1 MHSTF
6 RIFDLMSIRCLLERL
21 ERVSMLKAFVPFL
34 IGILLAEHYA
44 LPGWFFVA
52 GILLAGGCAVLFR
65 SSVAAIALLL
75 AVGFGTAQL
84 RQGHRTVPRDVTA
97 LFDLRIEGIP
107 SDRGAL
113 SSVEAE
119 VIAWRDP
126 SSDEWFAAG
135 DRLMLYTDSLVDLQ
149 AGERIGCRGR
159 IRDFRGGAAS
169 YRQLMR
175 RRGFSGTMWVGQ
187 RNLLFRRAPEQRPL
201 HVAAVG
207 RLARLG
213 LSDRAD
219 ALVRAMAAGDKSR
232 LASDLRERY
241 ARCGFSH
248 LLAVSGLH
256 TGIVFGLIYLLF
268 GWLFLLRRGHLYYY
282 VLSTAAIWLFV
293 AAAGYPPSAV
303 RAAVMCTLLQGA
315 LFAGREYVALNALAI
330 AAFVMLLWRP
340 AWVGDISFQLSFLA
354 VFFLL
359 VWAMPIQRRIR
370 THRRAVD
377 TVIAA
382 VVVSLVAGFATAPLV
397 AHTFGMIP
405 VAGLL
410 LNPVAVLP
418 AAVIILCGTIWMLV
432 PVPILAPLFRWCI
445 EAAASSL
452 DALARL
458 AEYLPGTTVEC
469 RPDGITTCCIYLVL
483 LAATLA
489 AWSVEPRKEK
499 PLDGTPSKH
508 SHASESEIELP
519 PYK

>member
-1 MHSTF
+1 MSVHRVGFPRRADFLLLFSDEIV
-6 RIFDLMSIRCLLERL
+6 IFVFMSIRCLLERL
-21 ERVSMLKAFVPFL
+21 ERVSMLKAFVPFF

-44 LPGWFFVA
+44 LPGWFLVA
-52 GILLAGGCAVLFR
+52 GILIAGGCAVLFR

-84 RQGHRTVPRDVTA
+84 RQKHRTVPRDVTA

-107 SDRGAL
+107 SDRGART
-113 SSVEAE
+113 SVEAE

-169 YRQLMR
+169 YRRLMR
-175 RRGFSGTMWVGQ
+175 RRGFPGTLWVGE
-187 RNLLFRRAPEQRPL
+187 RNLLFRRAPEQRPF
-201 HVAAVG
+201 HAAAAG

-232 LASDLRERY
+232 LSPDLREQY

-268 GWLFLLRRGHLYYY
+268 GWLFLFRRGHLYYY

-293 AAAGYPPSAV
+293 SAAGYPPSAV
-303 RAAVMCTLLQGA
+303 RAAVMCTFMQGA
-315 LFAGREYVALNALAI
+315 LFVGREYVALNALAI

-340 AWVGDISFQLSFLA
+340 AWAGDISFQLSFLA

-370 THRRAVD
+370 THWRSVD

-397 AHTFGMIP
+397 AYTFGMIP

-418 AAVIILCGTIWMLV
+418 AAVIILCGTVWMLV
-432 PVPILAPLFRWCI
+432 PVPFLAPLFRWCI

-469 RPDGITTCCIYLVL
+469 RPDGTTTCCIYLLL

-489 AWSVEPRKEK
+489 VWSVEPRKEK
-499 PLDGTPSKH
+499 TLKR
-508 SHASESEIELP
+508 
-519 PYK
+519 K

>member
-1 MHSTF
+1 
-6 RIFDLMSIRCLLERL
+6 MSIRCLLERL
-21 ERVSMLKAFVPFL
+21 EQVSVLKAFVPFL

-44 LPGWFFVA
+44 LPGWFLVA
-52 GILLAGGCAVLFR
+52 VVLLAGGCAAMFR

-84 RQGHRTVPRDVTA
+84 RQRHRTVPRDVTV
-97 LFDLRIEGIP
+97 LFDLRVEGIP
-107 SDRGAL
+107 SARGAR

-119 VIAWRDP
+119 VIAWREL

-169 YRQLMR
+169 YRRLMR
-175 RRGFSGTMWVGQ
+175 RRGFSGTMWVGE
-187 RNLLFRRAPEQRPL
+187 RNLLFRSPTKKHSF

-213 LSDRAD
+213 LSGGAD

-232 LASDLRERY
+232 LTPDLREQY

-268 GWLFLLRRGHLYYY
+268 GWLFLFRRGHLYYY
-282 VLSTAAIWLFV
+282 VLSAAAIWIFV
-293 AAAGYPPSAV
+293 AAAGFPPSAV
-303 RAAVMCTLLQGA
+303 RAAVMCTLMQSA
-315 LFAGREYVALNALAI
+315 LFAGREYVALNSLAI
-330 AAFVMLLWRP
+330 AAFIMLLWNP

-359 VWAMPIQRRIR
+359 VWGMPIQRRIR
-370 THRRAVD
+370 THWRAVD

-382 VVVSLVAGFATAPLV
+382 VVVSLIAGFATAPLV
-397 AHTFGMIP
+397 AHTFGTIP

-410 LNPVAVLP
+410 LNPIAVLL
-418 AAVIILCGTIWMLV
+418 AAVIILCGTVWMLV
-432 PVPILAPLFRWCI
+432 PVPFLAPVFRWCI
-445 EAAASSL
+445 ETAASAL

-458 AEYLPGTTVEC
+458 AEYLPATTVGC
-469 RPDGITTCCIYLVL
+469 RPDKTTTCCIYLLL

-489 AWSVEPRKEK
+489 AWSVEPRKKET
-499 PLDGTPSKH
+499 LDDTRKKH
-508 SHASESEIELP
+508 GHASESEIELP

>member
-1 MHSTF
+1 
-6 RIFDLMSIRCLLERL
+6 MSIRCLLERL

-44 LPGWFFVA
+44 LPGWLLVA
-52 GILLAGGCAVLFR
+52 GILTAGGCAALFR
-65 SSVAAIALLL
+65 SAVAVIALLV
-75 AVGFGTAQL
+75 AVGFGAAQL
-84 RQGHRTVPRDVTA
+84 RQRHRTVPRDTTA

-107 SDRGAL
+107 SDRGAR

-119 VIAWRDP
+119 VIAWREL

-149 AGERIGCRGR
+149 TGERIGCRGR

-169 YRQLMR
+169 YRRLMR
-175 RRGFSGTMWVGQ
+175 RRGFSGTMWVGE
-187 RNLLFRRAPEQRPL
+187 RNLLFRKPPEELPL

-232 LASDLRERY
+232 LAPDLRERY

-268 GWLFLLRRGHLYYY
+268 GWLFLLRRGHLCYYMF
-282 VLSTAAIWLFV
+282 STAAIWLFV
-293 AAAGYPPSAV
+293 AAAGFPPSAV

-315 LFAGREYVALNALAI
+315 LFAGREYVALNALAF

-359 VWAMPIQRRIR
+359 VWGLPIQRRIR

-377 TVIAA
+377 VAIAA

-405 VAGLL
+405 AAGLL
-410 LNPVAVLP
+410 LNPIAVLP
-418 AAVIILCGTIWMLV
+418 AAVIILCGTVWMLA
-432 PVPILAPLFRWCI
+432 PVPWLAPLFRGCI

-458 AEYLPGTTVEC
+458 AEYLPGTAVEC
-469 RPDGITTCCIYLVL
+469 RPDGATTGCIYLL
-483 LAATLA
+483 LLVATLV

-499 PLDGTPSKH
+499 TLDNRINRK
-508 SHASESEIELP
+508 
-519 PYK
+519 

>member
-1 MHSTF
+1 
-6 RIFDLMSIRCLLERL
+6 MSIRCLLERL
-21 ERVSMLKAFVPFL
+21 ERVSVLKAFVPFL

-44 LPGWFFVA
+44 LPGWFLTAVV
-52 GILLAGGCAVLFR
+52 LTVGGCAALFR
-65 SSVAAIALLL
+65 SSAATIALLL

-84 RQGHRTVPRDVTA
+84 RQRHRTVPRNATA
-97 LFDLRIEGIP
+97 IFDLRIEGIP
-107 SDRGAL
+107 SDRGDR

-119 VIAWRDP
+119 VIAWREP

-149 AGERIGCRGR
+149 TGERIGCRGR

-169 YRQLMR
+169 YRRLMH
-175 RRGFSGTMWVGQ
+175 RRGFSGTMWVGE
-187 RNLLFRRAPEQRPL
+187 RNLLFRSPAKRHSL

-207 RLARLG
+207 RLVRLG

-232 LASDLRERY
+232 LAPDLREQY

-282 VLSTAAIWLFV
+282 GFSTAAIWLFV
-293 AAAGYPPSAV
+293 AAAGFPPSAV
-303 RAAVMCTLLQGA
+303 RAAVMCTLMQSA
-315 LFAGREYVALNALAI
+315 LFAGREYVALNALAV

-340 AWVGDISFQLSFLA
+340 AWIGDISFQLSFLA

-377 TVIAA
+377 AVIAA
-382 VVVSLVAGFATAPLV
+382 VVVSGVAGCSTAPLV

-418 AAVIILCGTIWMLV
+418 AAVIILCGTVWMLV
-432 PVPILAPLFRWCI
+432 PVPFLAPVFRWCI
-445 EAAASSL
+445 ETAASAL
-452 DALARL
+452 DTLARL
-458 AEYLPGTTVEC
+458 AEYLPATTVEC
-469 RPDGITTCCIYLVL
+469 RPDGTTTWCIYLML

-489 AWSVEPRKEK
+489 VWSIEPRKPK
-499 PLDGTPSKH
+499 
-508 SHASESEIELP
+508 ASLNS
-519 PYK
+519 

>member
-1 MHSTF
+1 
-6 RIFDLMSIRCLLERL
+6 MSIRFLLERL
-21 ERVSMLKAFVPFL
+21 ERLSVLKAFVPFL

-44 LPGWFFVA
+44 LPGWFLAA
-52 GILLAGGCAVLFR
+52 GILIAGGCAVLFR
-65 SSVAAIALLL
+65 SSVAAVALLL

-84 RQGHRTVPRDVTA
+84 RQRHRTVPRNATA

-107 SDRGAL
+107 SDRGTR

-159 IRDFRGGAAS
+159 IRDFRGRAAG
-169 YRQLMR
+169 YRRLMR

-187 RNLLFRRAPEQRPL
+187 RNLLFRRAPEKLPL

-213 LSDRAD
+213 LSDRSD
-219 ALVRAMAAGDKSR
+219 ALVRAMAAGDRSR
-232 LASDLRERY
+232 LAPDLREQY

-256 TGIVFGLIYLLF
+256 TGIVFGSVYLLF

-282 VLSTAAIWLFV
+282 LFSAAVIWLFV
-293 AAAGYPPSAV
+293 AAAGFPPSAV

-315 LFAGREYVALNALAI
+315 LFAGREYAALNAWAV

-359 VWAMPIQRRIR
+359 VWAVPIQRRIR
-370 THRRAVD
+370 THWRTVD
-377 TVIAA
+377 TAIAA

-410 LNPVAVLP
+410 LNPIAVLP
-418 AAVIILCGTIWMLV
+418 AAVIILCGTVWMLV
-432 PVPILAPLFRWCI
+432 PVPFLAPLFRGCI

-458 AEYLPGTTVEC
+458 AEYLPATTVEC
-469 RPDGITTCCIYLVL
+469 RPDGTTTCCIYGLL
-483 LAATLA
+483 LAATFA
-489 AWSVEPRKEK
+489 VWSVEPRERKK
-499 PLDGTPSKH
+499 
-508 SHASESEIELP
+508 IERL
-519 PYK
+519 K

>member
-1 MHSTF
+1 
-6 RIFDLMSIRCLLERL
+6 MSIRFLLERL
-21 ERVSMLKAFVPFL
+21 ERLSVLKAFVPFL

-44 LPGWFFVA
+44 LPGWFLA
-52 GILLAGGCAVLFR
+52 TGILIAGGRAVLFR
-65 SSVAAIALLL
+65 SSVAAVALLL

-84 RQGHRTVPRDVTA
+84 RQRHRTVPRNATA

-107 SDRGAL
+107 SDRGTR

-159 IRDFRGGAAS
+159 IRDFRGGAAG
-169 YRQLMR
+169 YRRLMR

-187 RNLLFRRAPEQRPL
+187 RNLLFRRAPEKLPL

-213 LSDRAD
+213 LSDRSD
-219 ALVRAMAAGDKSR
+219 ALVRAMAAGDRSR
-232 LASDLRERY
+232 LAPDLHEQY

-256 TGIVFGLIYLLF
+256 TGIVFGSIYLLF

-282 VLSTAAIWLFV
+282 LFSAAVIWLFV
-293 AAAGYPPSAV
+293 AAAGFPPSAV

-315 LFAGREYVALNALAI
+315 LFAGREYAALNAWAV

-359 VWAMPIQRRIR
+359 VWAVPIQRRIR
-370 THRRAVD
+370 THWRTVD
-377 TVIAA
+377 TAIAA

-410 LNPVAVLP
+410 LNPIAVLP
-418 AAVIILCGTIWMLV
+418 AAVIILCGTVWMLV
-432 PVPILAPLFRWCI
+432 PVPFLAPLFRGCI

-458 AEYLPGTTVEC
+458 AEYLPATTVEC
-469 RPDGITTCCIYLVL
+469 RPDGTTTCCIYGLL

-489 AWSVEPRKEK
+489 VWSVEPRERKK
-499 PLDGTPSKH
+499 
-508 SHASESEIELP
+508 IERLQ
-519 PYK
+519 

>member
-1 MHSTF
+1 
-6 RIFDLMSIRCLLERL
+6 MSIRCLLERL

-44 LPGWFFVA
+44 LPGWLLVA
-52 GILLAGGCAVLFR
+52 GILTAGGCAALFR
-65 SSVAAIALLL
+65 SAVAAIALLV
-75 AVGFGTAQL
+75 AVGFGAAQL
-84 RQGHRTVPRDVTA
+84 RQRHRTVPRDTTA

-107 SDRGAL
+107 SDRGGR

-119 VIAWRDP
+119 VIAWREL

-149 AGERIGCRGR
+149 TGERIGCRGR
-159 IRDFRGGAAS
+159 IRDFRGGAAN
-169 YRQLMR
+169 YRRLMR
-175 RRGFSGTMWVGQ
+175 RRGFSGTMWVGE
-187 RNLLFRRAPEQRPL
+187 RNLLFRKPPEELPL

-232 LASDLRERY
+232 LAPDLRERY

-268 GWLFLLRRGHLYYY
+268 GWLFLLRRGHLCYY
-282 VLSTAAIWLFV
+282 VFSTAAIWLFV
-293 AAAGYPPSAV
+293 AAAGFPPSAV

-315 LFAGREYVALNALAI
+315 LFAGREYVALNALAF

-354 VFFLL
+354 VFFLS
-359 VWAMPIQRRIR
+359 VWGLPIQRRIR

-377 TVIAA
+377 AAIAA

-405 VAGLL
+405 AAGLL
-410 LNPVAVLP
+410 LNPIAVLP
-418 AAVIILCGTIWMLV
+418 AAVIILCGTVWMLA
-432 PVPILAPLFRWCI
+432 PVPWLAPLFRGCI

-458 AEYLPGTTVEC
+458 AEYLPGTAVEC
-469 RPDGITTCCIYLVL
+469 RPDGATTGCIYLL
-483 LAATLA
+483 LLVATLV

-499 PLDGTPSKH
+499 TLDNRINRK
-508 SHASESEIELP
+508 
-519 PYK
+519 